1 MGTEKDPCAECGRGT
16 AAGTMGFSDRRV
28 VEWEGAARGFLC
40 GECQAAI
47 VAARQGEPLSDDEVR
62 RRIDSGVAA
71 MAWASGPGAQGQV

>member
-1 MGTEKDPCAECGRGT
+1 
-16 AAGTMGFSDRRV
+16 V
-28 VEWEGAARGFLC
+28 VEREDGTRGFLC